1 MYSRGFLYDR
11 PMLGH
16 RVFEGLPVDYE
27 IGQAAPAPA
36 PAPTVVTTPPPVVVT
51 QPNLAST
58 IGTVAIVG
66 ALGFFALELTG
77 VTKFTGLRKYMK

>member
-27 IGQAAPAPA
+27 IGQAAPAP
-36 PAPTVVTTPPPVVVT
+36 TVVTTPAPVVVT
-51 QPNLAST
+51 TPNLAST

-66 ALGFFALELTG
+66 AVGFLALELTG
-77 VTKFTGLRKYMK
+77 VTKFTGIRKYMK